1 VVEKEQNLEPE
12 KEKSK
17 EPNPPQL
24 IPIDITYEVYQDAK
38 NFHLKQQHP
47 IVRPY
52 LNEFF
57 RWLKSLDALSV
68 YDALEKGETVK
79 TKYEEM
85 KFNPIRISIAA
96 ARGLLKRNTTLR
108 SKAQSAFSVQI
119 ARLVLRFENA
129 GVWEVLKQFDPDEE
143 FLRRNINAFKE
154 IMGLIE
160 VKED

>member
-1 VVEKEQNLEPE
+1 VAEKEQESE

-24 IPIDITYEVYQDAK
+24 IAIDITFEVYQEAK

-68 YDALEKGETVK
+68 YDSLEKGETVK

-85 KFNPIRISIAA
+85 RFNPIRISIAA
-96 ARGLLKRNTTLR
+96 ARGLLKRNAKLR
-108 SKAQSAFSVQI
+108 TKAQAAFSIEI

-129 GVWEVLKQFDPDEE
+129 GVWEVLKQFDADEE

-154 IMGLIE
+154 ILGLVE
-160 VKED
+160 VVGD